1 MSKDDRTKPS
11 EKLSLQPTAS
21 LVILWSLP
29 LYAKSSAPVRRFVEM
44 LDLSSG
50 EELLRRCDEICDWYG
65 EVILNR
71 KYFLKYLVVS
81 LLAESEGV
89 EEEEEKEWRAE
100 WEERREE
107 MAGEKAAE
115 GKVQIVILAAGKSPL
130 ALELLIEN
138 PARISKIFEVDLA
151 GIEEKRRLYSMVAP
165 DLVERL
171 RCLTVD
177 VASEDL
183 LDRLAEEGFDRDAPA
198 IVLMEGISYYLS
210 KKSLEEIVLRFRS
223 GGRNRFIVEYLIPCS
238 KVRADRRPI
247 PKGIFSLIRE
257 EAKTGGTACYTRA
270 ELSDLFRRSGGREI
284 SCFDMSEMERLRLG
298 KNKRFCSR
306 GDGWIEAFLG
316 SI

>member
-1 MSKDDRTKPS
+1 MSKDDQVKPI
-11 EKLSLQPTAS
+11 ERLRLQPTAS

-29 LYAKSSAPVRRFVEM
+29 LYAKSPAPVRRFVEM
-44 LDLSSG
+44 LDLSRG
-50 EELLRRCDEICDWYG
+50 EDLLRRCNEICDWYG

-71 KYFLKYLVVS
+71 KHFIKHLIER
-81 LLAESEGV
+81 LLAEG
-89 EEEEEKEWRAE
+89 EEEKK
-100 WEERREE
+100 
-107 MAGEKAAE
+107 AGEKAAE

-138 PARISKIFEVDLA
+138 PARIAKIFEVDLA
-151 GIEEKRRLYSMVAP
+151 GIEEKRRLYSRVAP

-171 RCLTVD
+171 RCLALD

-183 LDRLAEEGFDRDAPA
+183 LDRLAEEGFDPDSPA

-210 KKSLEEIVLRFRS
+210 KKSLEEIILRFRS
-223 GGRNRFIVEYLIPCS
+223 GGRKKIIVEYLVPCS
-238 KVRADRRPI
+238 EVKADRRPI
-247 PKGIFSLIRE
+247 PKGIFTLIRE
-257 EAKTGGTACYTRA
+257 EAETGGTACYTRS
-270 ELSDLFRRSGGREI
+270 ELSDLFLRSGGREV

-298 KNKRFCSR
+298 KYKLFCSR

>member
-1 MSKDDRTKPS
+1 MSKDDQIKPS

-29 LYAKSSAPVRRFVEM
+29 LYAKSPAPVRRFVEM

-50 EELLRRCDEICDWYG
+50 EDLLRRCDEICDWYG

-81 LLAESEGV
+81 LLAESV
-89 EEEEEKEWRAE
+89 EVEEEKEWRAE

-107 MAGEKAAE
+107 VAGEKAAE

-138 PARISKIFEVDLA
+138 PARIAKIFEVDLA
-151 GIEEKRRLYSMVAP
+151 GIEEKGRLYSRVAP
-165 DLVERL
+165 DLAERL

-177 VASEDL
+177 VVSEDL
-183 LDRLAEEGFDRDAPA
+183 LDRLALEGFDPDAPV

-223 GGRNRFIVEYLIPCS
+223 GGRNRIIVEYLVPCS

-298 KNKRFCSR
+298 KNKRFCSH

-316 SI
+316 VI